1 MYLGKL
7 SSLRSRIQGSRF
19 KMNNSG
25 STTLILSLLFI
36 FHTKNSK
43 SKTMMVLQVDYGG
56 DRNEYSEEASHA
68 LVIMAVCLHS
78 S

>member
-56 DRNEYSEEASHA
+56 DRMSTVRKQAMHW
-68 LVIMAVCLHS
+68 L
-78 S
+78 